1 MVKTWCIGTIN
12 AVFLAVME
20 NVLRLYRLP
29 YDEEYPLLCFDERPC
44 FLIGDKI
51 QGLDLKPGEIRKQDS
66 EYIKNGSCNLLLA
79 IEPLTGK
86 RIAVIYDKR
95 RKIEYA
101 EFMQIVASHYPKAK
115 KIRLL
120 QDNLNTHNASSFYER
135 FDAPTAYELT
145 QKFEFHYTPKK
156 GSWLNTAEIEFS
168 AIARGCLNRRI
179 ATKKELEKEVLAFI
193 KEREE
198 KQIKINWTFDITAA
212 RQKMKRHYEKVN
224 PANKSAIKEC

>member
-1 MVKTWCIGTIN
+1 
-12 AVFLAVME
+12 
-20 NVLRLYRLP
+20 
-29 YDEEYPLLCFDERPC
+29 
-44 FLIGDKI
+44 
-51 QGLDLKPGEIRKQDS
+51 
-66 EYIKNGSCNLLLA
+66 LA

-86 RIAVIYDKR
+86 RIALIYDKR

-101 EFMQIVASHYPKAK
+101 EFMQIVASHYP
-115 KIRLL
+115 
-120 QDNLNTHNASSFYER
+120 DTHNASSFYER

-179 ATKKELEKEVLAFI
+179 ATKKELEQEVLAFI

-224 PANKSAIKEC
+224 SANKSAIKEC